1 MRQALSFL
9 FIVLLAARSVLPTG
23 FMLGAS
29 SEGGSLSIVICT
41 AQGAKA
47 ITLSPDGQ
55 PSKHEPGK
63 GSNNDV
69 CPYAASAPV
78 ALGAALPPEVA
89 TPVTY
94 VAADHR
100 SADVLVRVVI
110 AARAQFARGPPSF
123 FQS

>member
-1 MRQALSFL
+1 MRQALKLL

-29 SEGGSLSIVICT
+29 SEDGSLSIVICT
-41 AQGAKA
+41 SQGAKA

-55 PSKHEPGK
+55 PAKHEPGK
-63 GSNNDV
+63 GSNDS

-89 TPVTY
+89 TTVTY
-94 VAADHR
+94 VAADLR
-100 SADVLVRVVI
+100 SADVLVRIVI
-110 AARAQFARGPPSF
+110 AARANFARGPPVSLP
-123 FQS
+123 S